1 MDEDLNTLS
10 RMAKLYKESGEF
22 LPYYKLEIVSYY
34 AVCCVTCLE
43 WHARSRLKDMF
54 TYKPELIDL
63 KDMQINVGSGT
74 LSQMVQKRLTIP
86 DYIAAGVSV
95 SSIDKYVSIFQRIL
109 DGIGSRRKSM
119 LVLNEN
125 SFDVP
130 NYDILN
136 DVFQFRNG
144 IVHEIDYTIIGSY
157 SQRSNIGIDEAIKI
171 LSLTRRVI
179 QNYEHEISNCTDD
192 LFPNK
197 LDEKFNLT
205 NRKSAIEKEILRIS
219 YEISE
224 QLNNNDDFDEAYED
238 WRALMRAFLGFYQAN
253 EKFVDGLR
261 LPGWR
266 YMDPRYPLRARVR
279 VAVLEYLKL
288 LRENF

>member
-10 RMAKLYKESGEF
+10 KMIDLYKKSGEF

-34 AVCCVTCLE
+34 VVCCVTCLE
-43 WHARSRLKDMF
+43 WHARSRLKDLF

-63 KDMQINVGSGT
+63 KDMQISVGADT

-95 SSIDKYVSIFQRIL
+95 SSIDKYISVFDRVLCGIGSKRKSRSVL
-109 DGIGSRRKSM
+109 DGISS
-119 LVLNEN
+119 EN
-125 SFDVP
+125 K
-130 NYDILN
+130 NYIRLDYI
-136 DVFQFRNG
+136 FQFRNS
-144 IVHEIDYTIIGSY
+144 IVHEIGYTMIGSY
-157 SQRSNIGIDEAIKI
+157 SQRANICVDEAIEI
-171 LSLTRRVI
+171 LNLTRRVI
-179 QNYEHEISNCTDD
+179 QNYENEISNCTDD

-197 LDEKFNLT
+197 LDESYGLIDRET
-205 NRKSAIEKEILRIS
+205 AIEKEILRI
-219 YEISE
+219 YNEISE
-224 QLNNNDDFDEAYED
+224 NLNGNNEFDGVYQD
-238 WRALMRAFLGFYQAN
+238 WRASAKAFFEFYQAN
-253 EKFVDGLR
+253 EKFIDGLR

-279 VAVLEYLKL
+279 LAALEYLRA